1 MKSSRR
7 RPRMPSLTM
16 RKFSLSCSP
25 LPQSVKSTSTQP
37 SASRRNRA
45 DSRSRASAPSSP
57 PVDSRAAFRLLILR
71 VAHFPYAL
79 VPPAME
85 MV

>member
-1 MKSSRR
+1 
-7 RPRMPSLTM
+7 MPSLTM

-57 PVDSRAAFRLLILR
+57 PVDSRARRAKSTSSCSLGERR
-71 VAHFPYAL
+71 QRSSTN
-79 VPPAME
+79 
-85 MV
+85 